1 MIIGFFF
8 AEPSLKYRIC
18 FFIKRIVIMNVNFLQ
33 SKKRHVVN
41 VFKGFQCS
49 SHQINEEIEILMGKE
64 GLTPNSMDQESYSEF
79 RDNILR

>member
-1 MIIGFFF
+1 
-8 AEPSLKYRIC
+8 
-18 FFIKRIVIMNVNFLQ
+18 MNVNFLQ